1 MRCIQFENTNMKTTR
16 YVYWKDGDT
25 WLGYR
30 EEYPDYMRVAE
41 LQID

>member
-1 MRCIQFENTNMKTTR
+1 MNMKTTR

-41 LQID
+41 LQIA